1 MNKKRLGVALC
12 GSYCTYGKLFPTL
25 EGLAEEYELVP
36 IMSDTAAETD
46 SRFGT
51 AAEHLS
57 RLSELCKAAPVTDI
71 VSAEPLGPA
80 LPMDALLIAP
90 CTEHNGKACARD
102 KRFLG
107 HDGGEGAPAKQQ
119 ARRCCVFHERRTVRL
134 A

>member
-12 GSYCTYGKLFPTL
+12 GSYCTYGKLFPAL

-57 RLSELCKAAPVTDI
+57 ISCACLPCLL
-71 VSAEPLGPA
+71 PL
-80 LPMDALLIAP
+80 LW
-90 CTEHNGKACARD
+90 
-102 KRFLG
+102 
-107 HDGGEGAPAKQQ
+107 
-119 ARRCCVFHERRTVRL
+119 ARRQSVLTK
-134 A
+134 

>member
-12 GSYCTYGKLFPTL
+12 GSYCTYGKLFPAL

-71 VSAEPLGPA
+71 VSAELLGPA
-80 LPMDALLIAP
+80 LPMDALLIAH
-90 CTEHNGKACARD
+90 CSGNTM
-102 KRFLG
+102 
-107 HDGGEGAPAKQQ
+107 AK
-119 ARRCCVFHERRTVRL
+119 L
-134 A
+134 AHGIRAVS